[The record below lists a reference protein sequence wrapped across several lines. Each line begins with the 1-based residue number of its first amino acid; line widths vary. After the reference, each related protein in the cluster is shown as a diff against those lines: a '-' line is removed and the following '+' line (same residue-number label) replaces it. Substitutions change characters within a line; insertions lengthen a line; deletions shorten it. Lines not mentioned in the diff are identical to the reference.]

1 MAWERS
7 QRLEA
12 LPPYLFVEIDR
23 AKREAIAAGRDVI
36 NFGVGDPDRPTFE
49 FIVEAMRRAVADP
62 ANHRYPFDE
71 GVPAFRA
78 AAARFMMERYGVELD
93 PAAEI
98 ITCIGAKEAIAHLPL
113 AVVNPGEVVLVPRP
127 GYPVYYSAAVFAGA
141 EPVIVP
147 LNADN
152 GWLPEL
158 EAIDERTARR
168 AKLIYVNYPNNPT
181 GAVAGLDFFARAV
194 DFCRRHDILL
204 CSDAAYSEVV
214 LSGEPAPGVL
224 QVPGAEDTA
233 IEFHSLSKTFNMT
246 GWRVGFAAGNAGA
259 VAALLGFKTN
269 VDSGVFGVVQQA
281 AEAAWRAWPEIVE
294 PTLAEYRRRARL
306 LAEGLRR
313 LGLEVQPPRATFY
326 LWLEVPGGDDVAFT
340 ERLLEQ
346 TGVLVT
352 PGSGFGPSGRGFVRL
367 CLTQPL
373 ERIDQALDRLAGFSP
388 DG

>member
-1 MAWERS
+1 MISPAS
-7 QRLEA
+7 RLQS
-12 LPPYLFVEIDR
+12 LPPYLFADLDR
-23 AKREAIAAGRDVI
+23 KKAELESRGVDVI
-36 NFGVGDPDRPTFE
+36 SFTIGDPDLPTPE
-49 FIVEAMRRAVADP
+49 PIVAAARQALGRAD
-62 ANHRYPFDE
+62 NHRYPAYAGSGEFR
-71 GVPAFRA
+71 RA
-78 AAARFMMERYGVELD
+78 AAAWMKRRYGVDLD
-93 PAAEI
+93 PDRQLVAL
-98 ITCIGAKEAIAHLPL
+98 IGSKEGIAHLPFAL
-113 AVVNPGEVVLVPRP
+113 LEPGQVALCPEP
-127 GYPVYYSAAVFAGA
+127 GYPVYANATLLAGGRPLFLPLRPENDFLPDLDAVDPG
-141 EPVIVP
+141 
-147 LNADN
+147 
-152 GWLPEL
+152 
-158 EAIDERTARR
+158 TARQAR
-168 AKLIYVNYPNNPT
+168 LLWLNYPNNPT

-204 CSDAAYSEVV
+204 CSDAAYSEMT

-269 VDSGVFGVVQQA
+269 VDSGVFGALQEA

-326 LWLEVPGGDDVAFT
+326 LWPEVPGGDDVAFT

-373 ERIDQALDRLAGFSP
+373 ERIDQALGRLAGFSP

>member
-1 MAWERS
+1 MISPAS
-7 QRLEA
+7 RLQS
-12 LPPYLFVEIDR
+12 LPPYLFADLDR
-23 AKREAIAAGRDVI
+23 KKAELESRGVDVI
-36 NFGVGDPDRPTFE
+36 SFTIGDPDLPTPE
-49 FIVEAMRRAVADP
+49 PIVAAARQALGRAD
-62 ANHRYPFDE
+62 NHRYPAYAGSGEFR
-71 GVPAFRA
+71 RA
-78 AAARFMMERYGVELD
+78 AAAWMKRRYGVDLD
-93 PAAEI
+93 PDRQLVAL
-98 ITCIGAKEAIAHLPL
+98 IGSKEGIAHLPFAL
-113 AVVNPGEVVLVPRP
+113 LEPGQVALCPEP
-127 GYPVYYSAAVFAGA
+127 GYPVYANATLLAGGRPVFLPLRPENDFLPDLDAVDPG
-141 EPVIVP
+141 
-147 LNADN
+147 
-152 GWLPEL
+152 
-158 EAIDERTARR
+158 TARQAR
-168 AKLIYVNYPNNPT
+168 LLWLNYPNNPT

-326 LWLEVPGGDDVAFT
+326 LWPEVPGGDDVAFT

-373 ERIDQALDRLAGFSP
+373 ERIDQALGRLAGFSP